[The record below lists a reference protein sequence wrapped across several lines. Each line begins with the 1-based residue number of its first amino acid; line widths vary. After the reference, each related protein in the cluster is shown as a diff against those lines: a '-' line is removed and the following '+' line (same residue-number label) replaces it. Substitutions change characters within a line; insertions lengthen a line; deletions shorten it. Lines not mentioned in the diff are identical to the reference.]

1 MAPSKSSNTSKSSK
15 PQKNPIVIGAVILLA
30 IVVLYLRY
38 KQLMLGA
45 SLGASDFCGC
55 NCNRN
60 CGTSCR
66 RYLSERD
73 NFSPDNPGACAAI
86 AHTSEKWAAGLESA
100 SIDTINGF

>member
-1 MAPSKSSNTSKSSK
+1 MAPSK

-38 KQLMLGA
+38 EQLAPMLGA
-45 SLGASDFCGC
+45 SLGASAFCGC

-86 AHTSEKWAAGLESA
+86 AHTSEKWAAGLENNA
-100 SIDTINGF
+100 IGTINGF

>member
-1 MAPSKSSNTSKSSK
+1 MAPSESSESSESSK

-30 IVVLYLRY
+30 IVVLYLRF
-38 KQLMLGA
+38 KQLAPM
-45 SLGASDFCGC
+45 LGASDFCGC

-100 SIDTINGF
+100 SIDTINGY